1 MRYLYI
7 IILVGLLSSCSHAP
21 SGSDF
26 DMRQAVTD
34 MMELEQE
41 YEENKDSNVAN
52 ELIRLYEAI
61 SEHSHDTNDYYT
73 LAHCRML
80 AEVHRYD
87 EAIALSD
94 SLYDKD
100 KPLFKERLYLMKACY
115 SNDTAAFNL
124 HLSNILNYLEN
135 ITSNHDGLWDSLMR
149 IPLHDG
155 YVDGAL
161 DPMYWSQMF
170 ELKYVYLS
178 VANGLEVTCRQ
189 LTDRAQSQEWDAD
202 QYNLLLKRI
211 REFDYMS
218 LTWW

>member
-1 MRYLYI
+1 MRYLSI
-7 IILVGLLSSCSHAP
+7 IILIGLLSSCSHTQT
-21 SGSDF
+21 SSKF
-26 DMRQAVTD
+26 DMRQAVGD
-34 MMELEQE
+34 MMQLEQT

-94 SLYDKD
+94 ALIDKD

-115 SNDTAAFNL
+115 SNDTAAFNHYL
-124 HLSNILNYLEN
+124 GNILNYLEDL
-135 ITSNHDGLWDSLMR
+135 TSKHEDLLDSTKR
-149 IPLHDG
+149 IPLYDG
-155 YVDGAL
+155 YSDE
-161 DPMYWSQMF
+161 DPIYWDQMF
-170 ELKYVYLS
+170 RLKYSYLS
-178 VANGLEVTCRQ
+178 VVNGLDVTCQQ

-202 QYNLLLKRI
+202 QYNLFLKRI

>member
-1 MRYLYI
+1 MRYLSI
-7 IILVGLLSSCSHAP
+7 IILIGLLSSCSHTQT
-21 SGSDF
+21 SSKF
-26 DMRQAVTD
+26 DMRQAVGD
-34 MMELEQE
+34 MMQLEQT

-94 SLYDKD
+94 ALIDKD
-100 KPLFKERLYLMKACY
+100 KPLFKERLYLMKAYY
-115 SNDTAAFNL
+115 SNDTAAFNHYL
-124 HLSNILNYLEN
+124 GNILNYLEDL
-135 ITSNHDGLWDSLMR
+135 TSKHEDLLDSLMR

-170 ELKYVYLS
+170 RLKYSYLS
-178 VANGLEVTCRQ
+178 VVNGLDVTCQQ

-202 QYNLLLKRI
+202 QYNLFLKRI